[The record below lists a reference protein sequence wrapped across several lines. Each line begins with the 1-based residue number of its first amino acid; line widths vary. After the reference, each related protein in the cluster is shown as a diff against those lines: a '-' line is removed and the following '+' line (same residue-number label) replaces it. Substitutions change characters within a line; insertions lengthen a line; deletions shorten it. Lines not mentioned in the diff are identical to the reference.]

1 LIAVDCESHEEAHFV
16 CALLNSSPANFIVRG
31 YVALHPSPHIMN
43 YIGIPKFSPKDK
55 LHVLLAE
62 SSAACHA
69 AAPSA
74 GDSDLSAL
82 ETANDELA
90 AQLWNLSAAELKDI
104 KFSLADLQ

>member
-1 LIAVDCESHEEAHFV
+1 MSTVVGYLVGERGEISGARFAIPVTGLV
-16 CALLNSSPANFIVRG
+16 G

-43 YIGIPKFSPKDK
+43 HIGIPKFNAKDK
-55 LHVLLAE
+55 LHVRLAK

-74 GDSDLSAL
+74 GYSDLSAL
-82 ETANDELA
+82 ETANGELA

-104 KFSLADLQ
+104 KNSLADLS